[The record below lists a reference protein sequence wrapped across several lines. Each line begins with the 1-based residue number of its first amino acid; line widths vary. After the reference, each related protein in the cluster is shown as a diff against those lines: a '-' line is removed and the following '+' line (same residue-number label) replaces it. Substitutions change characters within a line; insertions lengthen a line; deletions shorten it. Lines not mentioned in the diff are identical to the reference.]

1 MLPSAAPGRNA
12 GVAAARIRR
21 DLRRLHQRNGAVVSW
36 TDGAPPRTLDP
47 ILAKEGPA
55 MLIFGLPVI
64 VYGALLAVIALL
76 VVRRRGLM
84 RGETRHVTRAVWCPI
99 KDRTLS
105 AQLEEEIWDGR
116 RVDIDACSAFS
127 PTTAV
132 TCEKACL
139 RLTERP
145 RRARASGFPLLF

>member
-1 MLPSAAPGRNA
+1 
-12 GVAAARIRR
+12 
-21 DLRRLHQRNGAVVSW
+21 
-36 TDGAPPRTLDP
+36 
-47 ILAKEGPA
+47 

-84 RGETRHVTRAVWCPI
+84 RGETRHVTRAVWCPV

-116 RVDIDACSAFS
+116 RVDIDACLAFS